1 MINRGFVPATHKGD
15 YARPS
20 GRVTVTG
27 LMRMPEPD
35 GRFLRPNRP
44 DADLWYSRDV
54 AAIAHARKLGPVAPL
69 FFDAQ
74 KVAGYPIGG
83 LGSR

>member
-1 MINRGFVPATHKGD
+1 
-15 YARPS
+15 
-20 GRVTVTG
+20 
-27 LMRMPEPD
+27 
-35 GRFLRPNRP
+35 
-44 DADLWYSRDV
+44 LWYSRDV

-74 KVAGYPIGG
+74 KAAGYPIGG